1 MDAGISKLTQQE
13 VMVDSLDWRHGYNGR
28 IQNRPKWEFRDSG
41 FDGRFSEPGS
51 VSALMVVERSG
62 KVAGLEGSP
71 RLDLDLAEFEG

>member
-1 MDAGISKLTQQE
+1 MTAGF
-13 VMVDSLDWRHGYNGR
+13 R
-28 IQNRPKWEFRDSG
+28 IVRSREFRDSG

-51 VSALMVVERSG
+51 VGALMVVERSG